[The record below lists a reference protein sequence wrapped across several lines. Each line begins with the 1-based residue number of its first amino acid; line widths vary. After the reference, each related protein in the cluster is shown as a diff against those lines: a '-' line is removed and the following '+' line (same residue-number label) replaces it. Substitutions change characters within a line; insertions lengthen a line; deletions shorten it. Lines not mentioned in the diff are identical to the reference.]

1 MVLDPHTHAWG
12 PPSEAHPWVNGPIVD
27 TVDSFD
33 VHTVYTA
40 DRLLADMDRTGVDE
54 AVVVGY
60 PICDWT
66 DNWYTRKVAA
76 EYDRLHGIVMLDPF
90 ADDAADQLR
99 ECMATE
105 GILGFRL
112 GAACPLD
119 RMWETFD
126 PEVSWLRDTVAE
138 TEFWEVAVETD
149 ATVQIL
155 CDHGQLDQALEL
167 VEAYPELD
175 YLFDHFAHAGPDT
188 PTDEGTFARFADLA
202 EYDGVAVKVSETSHA
217 SDSEFPYADMHDHVH
232 WLLDQFGRE
241 RVIWGSDYPNVSDV
255 ATYGE
260 ALRWVDHV
268 DGLSER
274 DRTWLTGRAFREHVG
289 LD

>member
-27 TVDSFD
+27 LVDGFD

-40 DRLLADMDRTGVDE
+40 ERLLADMNRNGIDE

-66 DNWYTRKVAA
+66 DNWYTRKAA
-76 EYDRLHGIVMLDPF
+76 SESDRLYGVVMLDPF
-90 ADDAADQLR
+90 AEDAATHLR
-99 ECMATE
+99 ECMAVD

-112 GAACPLD
+112 GAACPSD

-126 PEVSWLRDTVAE
+126 PDVTWLRDAIEE
-138 TEFWEVAVETD
+138 TDFWTAAVETD

-175 YLFDHFAHAGPDT
+175 YLFDHFAHAGPET
-188 PTDEGTFARFADLA
+188 PTDGTFGRFADLS
-202 EYDGVAVKVSETSHA
+202 EYDGVAVKVSEIAHMSET
-217 SDSEFPYADMHDHVH
+217 EFPYVDMHDHVR
-232 WLLDQFGRE
+232 WLVAEFGRE
-241 RVIWGSDYPNVSDV
+241 RVVWGSDYPNVSDV
-255 ATYGE
+255 AAYGE
-260 ALRWVDHV
+260 AIHWVDHV
-268 DGLSER
+268 DFLSDR
-274 DRTWLTGRAFREHVG
+274 DRKWLTGQAFREHVG

>member
-1 MVLDPHTHAWG
+1 MVLGPHTHAWG
-12 PPSEAHPWVNGPIVD
+12 PPSDAHPWVNGPFVD
-27 TVDSFD
+27 LVGGFD

-40 DRLLADMDRTGVDE
+40 DRLLADMDPNGVDE

-60 PICDWT
+60 PICDWA
-66 DNWYTRKVAA
+66 DNWYTRKAA
-76 EYDRLHGIVMLDPF
+76 SESDRLYGIVMLDPF
-90 ADDAADQLR
+90 AEDAADRLR
-99 ECMATE
+99 ERMATD
-105 GILGFRL
+105 GVPGFRL
-112 GAACPLD
+112 GAACPRD

-126 PEVSWLRDTVAE
+126 PGVTWLRAAVEE
-138 TEFWEVAVETD
+138 TDFWEAAVETD

-167 VEAYPELD
+167 AESSPELD
-175 YLFDHFAHAGPDT
+175 YHFDHFAHAGPET

-202 EYDGVAVKVSETSHA
+202 EYDGVAVKASEMAHM
-217 SDSEFPYADMHDHVH
+217 SDAEFPYADMHDHVR
-232 WLLDQFGRE
+232 WLLDTFGRE

-260 ALRWVDHV
+260 ALHWVDHV
-268 DGLSER
+268 DSLSEH
-274 DRTWLTGRAFREHVG
+274 DWTWLTGRGVREHVG